1 MDPAEIEDLRAMR
14 TAGQLGQHIPLPRH
28 LKKHLQP
35 NQRMTTSKDHM
46 KVIRSKPMDLGT
58 LKSDQLHDY
67 TKE

>member
-35 NQRMTTSKDHM
+35 N
-46 KVIRSKPMDLGT
+46 
-58 LKSDQLHDY
+58 
-67 TKE
+67 